1 MSESPKAARR
11 KAIDTIVSMMQE
23 NIFAQMAVIG
33 LPSGRR
39 VSARRLLAE
48 EYVRRGEEL
57 KALRKEVEFLR
68 HQAAANLVTLVR
80 LREIFAAQENRG
92 DRARRELAT
101 AQAVTLL
108 CGSREPG

>member
-1 MSESPKAARR
+1 MRR
-11 KAIDTIVSMMQE
+11 KRKDAVDTLVSMMAD
-23 NIFAQMAVIG
+23 NIFAKMAVIG

-48 EYVRRGEEL
+48 EYVRRGEEI
-57 KALRKEVEFLR
+57 KALRAEVEFLR

-80 LREIFAAQENRG
+80 LREIFEAEENRG
-92 DRARRELAT
+92 DRARRELAV

-108 CGSREPG
+108 CELKTLPTA

>member
-1 MSESPKAARR
+1 MSEHPKTAR
-11 KAIDTIVSMMQE
+11 KGAIDTIVSMMAE

-48 EYVRRGEEL
+48 EYVRRGEEI

-80 LREIFAAQENRG
+80 LREIFEAEENRG
-92 DRARRELAT
+92 DRARRELAV

-108 CGSREPG
+108 CGSRE